1 MFPRTSAEST
11 RQPMA
16 HCTLNAAAQNGA
28 KQDSSVF
35 DKLGQGPSRKQV
47 PARVFAT
54 EPRGRLGVFGSG
66 GGLGEGLG
74 QGGLLLG
81 SARMAASEVA
91 VRVAGLLDQSGDVGM
106 PPPSIAR
113 PLSSCSIARPLSSC
127 GATVALPTQAHPGN
141 LAGNQSP
148 SVATGT
154 ARAEAGESQ
163 AALDGQGKA
172 IKVRFGQNGATWRM
186 SHGVR
191 PITASRHKAMGF
203 NPEVGRHAPLLT
215 PSLGV
220 MGPLAAA
227 ETAADDFCD

>member
-16 HCTLNAAAQNGA
+16 HCTLKAGAQNGA

-35 DKLGQGPSRKQV
+35 DRLGQGTSRKQV
-47 PARVFAT
+47 SARVFAT
-54 EPRGRLGVFGSG
+54 EPLGRLGVFGSG
-66 GGLGEGLG
+66 GGLGEDVG
-74 QGGLLLG
+74 QRGLLLG
-81 SARMAASEVA
+81 SARMGASEVA
-91 VRVAGLLDQSGDVGM
+91 VRVASLLDQSGDVGT

-113 PLSSCSIARPLSSC
+113 PLSAC
-127 GATVALPTQAHPGN
+127 GATVALPTHAHPGY
-141 LAGNQSP
+141 LGGNQSP
-148 SVATGT
+148 SVPTRT
-154 ARAEAGESQ
+154 TRVEAGESQ

-220 MGPLAAA
+220 IGPLAAA
-227 ETAADDFCD
+227 EAVADEFCE

>member
-1 MFPRTSAEST
+1 MFPRTSAESM

-106 PPPSIAR
+106 PPPSA
-113 PLSSCSIARPLSSC
+113 PSIARPLSSC

-141 LAGNQSP
+141 LGGNQSP
-148 SVATGT
+148 SVVTET